1 MAKMDK
7 DKKYIMDLMID
18 YFKLC
23 KKTGYMNFMD
33 FCETDIYKEEH
44 YSLVHEMEEHCNHIA
59 NLLCM

>member
-23 KKTGYMNFMD
+23 KKTGYID
-33 FCETDIYKEEH
+33 FEEFCSTDIYKSEH
-44 YSLVHEMEEHCNHIA
+44 DDLVYELKEHCNHIA
-59 NLLCM
+59 GLLCM